1 MQTCSCLQLVEN
13 HFQNLDSHEN
23 NLLPGEVRLVGRGRS
38 YDLDGEV
45 ESLGV
50 VLTSGRVL
58 QQVTKGLGMLA
69 GLVEKPGS
77 NFLFLVIFI
86 DCRSD

>member
-1 MQTCSCLQLVEN
+1 
-13 HFQNLDSHEN
+13 
-23 NLLPGEVRLVGRGRS
+23 VRLVGRGCS
-38 YDLDGEV
+38 DDLDGEV

-77 NFLFLVIFI
+77 KMFI
-86 DCRSD
+86 VSYVY